1 MFQENQDLPQAGAV
15 KLKEPNHSFESFLQ
29 SKRFEVLALFVVAL
43 VPRVMGLGIFLTVD
57 EPGWLGLHTGHF
69 MRAILSGD
77 WAATYRRYHPAV
89 TLMWMIAIGF
99 TLQYL
104 IQSRIGLLGP
114 ISFAGFLEQVAEPI
128 DPVFLSWGRLP
139 VALMTSACIMAIYL
153 LLGKLFNRRVALLA
167 AILLSLDPFYLAFCR
182 LALPDAPVSSL
193 VCVSLLSFMAYLW
206 QGRRM
211 RYLVFSGFAFGLALL
226 TKSPAVLLA
235 PVIVLVSLVILC
247 RPSCRPQTNWRREGL
262 QLSGALLL
270 WMGIAGMVFF
280 ALWPAMWI
288 APVSTLVRMLG
299 QAVHEAAGGWASFFV
314 GRSTTHPP
322 PWFYLVVLLIRTTP
336 LTLVGFIAFLLS
348 LLVGNFKANLGR
360 AWGGKALALLTY
372 VVIFTA
378 SMAMWAN
385 KAERFLLPIF
395 PPICILAALGI
406 AYWVPMTIAR
416 LRLDYL
422 ARARFWS
429 AGIIFALLL
438 QAGWSILHHPYYLSF
453 YNPIFGGGFLI
464 PKIIGI
470 GLGEGLEQAARYL
483 NVKGSGVRAAS
494 WYQEE
499 CFNTFFLG
507 QPFPLS
513 KGSVFGNELDYVV
526 FYVNQV
532 QRQLPDPQLVQC
544 FQSLKP
550 EHTVHLKGIDY
561 AWIYRVPK
569 PLPDCVMP
577 AQYVKQTQ
585 FGDQILLLGYDVVEN
600 REPFDGKLRINLYW
614 RALREMG
621 EDYTVYLKLI
631 NDAYKIW
638 GQQDSRPCWDG
649 LPTNTWKKGQIVGD
663 KREID
668 VLPGTP
674 PGLYRVE
681 IILYDLHSGQILEP
695 AGGGRPL
702 LGPVE
707 IPRWES
713 LSVEALGI
721 EHPLRAN
728 LGNKISLLGY
738 NIESGFRQGDNIHLT
753 LFWQCLEEME
763 QSYTVFTHL
772 VDAEDNIVAQKDN
785 PPVDGFYPTAKWE
798 GGEIVRD
805 LYDLVI
811 PSEVPS
817 SEYRLKVGMYLHET
831 GERLPIYSGSEKY
844 IVADRALG
852 LQQVIIGP

>member
-1 MFQENQDLPQAGAV
+1 MKTGR
-15 KLKEPNHSFESFLQ
+15 SFESLLR
-29 SKRFEVLALFVVAL
+29 SRWFEDLALLVVAL
-43 VPRVMGLGIFLTVD
+43 VPRVLGLGIFLTVD
-57 EPGWLGLHTGHF
+57 ESGWLGFNTGHF
-69 MRAILSGD
+69 LRAILSGD

-99 TLQYL
+99 IFQYL
-104 IQSRIGLLGP
+104 IQSRIGLIGP
-114 ISFAGFLEQVAEPI
+114 ISFASFLERVAEPI
-128 DPVFLSWGRLP
+128 DPAFLPWGRLP
-139 VALMTSACIMAIYL
+139 VALMTSACIVAIYL
-153 LLGKLFNRRVALLA
+153 LLGRLFNRRVALLA
-167 AILLSLDPFYLAFCR
+167 AVLLSLDPFYLAFCR
-182 LALPDAPVSSL
+182 LALPDAPMSSL
-193 VCVSLLSFMAYLW
+193 VCVSLLSFMVYLW
-206 QGRRM
+206 QGHRM
-211 RYLVFSGFAFGLALL
+211 RYVVFSGLTFGLALL
-226 TKSPAVLLA
+226 SKSPAVWLA
-235 PVIVLVSLVILC
+235 PAIGLVSLVILC
-247 RPSCRPQTNWRREGL
+247 RPSYQPQTNWRREGL
-262 QLSGALLL
+262 RLSEALLL

-288 APVSTLVRMLG
+288 APVSTLLRMLD
-299 QAVHEAAGGWASFFV
+299 QAVHEAAGGWASFFM
-314 GRSTTHPP
+314 GRFTSCPP

-336 LTLVGFIAFLLS
+336 LTLAGFIAFLLL
-348 LLVGNFKANLGR
+348 LLVGNFNEANLGR
-360 AWGGKALALLTY
+360 AWRGKALALLTY

-416 LRLDYL
+416 LRLDYF

-438 QAGWSILHHPYYLSF
+438 QAGWGILHHPYYLSF

-470 GLGEGLEQAARYL
+470 GMGEGLEQAARYL

-499 CFNTFFLG
+499 CFDTFFLG

-513 KGSVFGNELDYVV
+513 KGSVFWNELNYVV

-585 FGDQILLLGYDVVEN
+585 FGDRILLLGYDVVEN

-631 NDAYKIW
+631 NDAYHIW
-638 GQQDSRPCWDG
+638 GQQDSRPYWGG
-649 LPTNTWKKGQIVGD
+649 LPTNSWEKGQIVGD

-668 VLPGTP
+668 ILPGTP

-681 IILYDLHSGQILEP
+681 IILHDLHSGQTLEP
-695 AGGGRPL
+695 VSGEEPL

-707 IPRWES
+707 IPQWES
-713 LSVEALGI
+713 LSVEALDI
-721 EHPLRAN
+721 EHPIRAN
-728 LGNKISLLGY
+728 LGERVHLLGY
-738 NIESGFRQGDNIHLT
+738 NIESGFRPGDNIHLT

-763 QSYTVFTHL
+763 QSYAVFTHL
-772 VDAEDNIVAQKDN
+772 VDAGDHVVAQKDN
-785 PPVDGFYPTAKWE
+785 PPVDGFYHTTKWRA
-798 GGEIVRD
+798 GEIVRD
-805 LYDLVI
+805 QYDVTI
-811 PSEVPS
+811 PEGAALC
-817 SEYRLKVGMYLHET
+817 EYRFKVGMYLAET
-831 GERLPIYSGSEKY
+831 GERL
-844 IVADRALG
+844 RAVRGEEPLPENAVT
-852 LQQVIIGP
+852 LSPFQVHR